1 MKFVCN
7 LLIVLLIQSI
17 GALNLFSQD
26 NDVVAF
32 EVPLEQVSM
41 LFVNDPTCPLQ
52 LSGPARIIG
61 YSNGGLSF
69 GYSLTNKSNA
79 NIESFLVEE
88 VNWFGSKGYSHPST
102 VNEGQIFVPGMIDH
116 TIPFEGKIKILP
128 FDDSLA
134 KKSGITNITNKI
146 WIVMIVKVKLSDG
159 STYDTSQKFNLLSDF
174 VEKPY
179 SKVGMSPGDLSTR
192 EQQLREF
199 VSKLTASN

>member
-7 LLIVLLIQSI
+7 FLIVLLIQSI
-17 GALNLFSQD
+17 GALNLFSQA
-26 NDVVAF
+26 NDVAAF
-32 EVPLEQVSM
+32 EVPFEQVSL
-41 LFVNDPTCPLQ
+41 LFVSDPTCPLQ
-52 LSGPARIIG
+52 LSGPTRIIG
-61 YSNGGLSF
+61 YSHGGLSF

-88 VNWFGSKGYSHPST
+88 VNWFGSKGYSHPSA
-102 VNEGQIFVPGMIDH
+102 VNKGQIFGPGMTDH
-116 TIPFEGKIKILP
+116 TLPFEEKIKILP

-159 STYDTSQKFNLLSDF
+159 SNYDASQKFSLLSDF

-179 SKVGMSPGDLSTR
+179 SKVGMSPADLRTR

-199 VSKLTASN
+199 VSKLPVSN